1 MSAGLCDA
9 RTVSGSNLGRI
20 GLNKKS
26 FLAVGLAVVA
36 LAVAMASSALADPT
50 SSHSGGAFA
59 NQIGNVK
66 IDPNDPT
73 TAYVT
78 GKYNCPA
85 GSAAHLFVSVKQV
98 AGGKPDSRLKGEGS
112 SGLTIDGGAW
122 LFRHPAPSEFTCD
135 GTWQTGTWAINSHPA
150 FPDNYGGWG
159 SLVPGQV
166 YVQFCWDGPGDP
178 PAWHAYSEQ
187 FAHASY

>member
-1 MSAGLCDA
+1 
-9 RTVSGSNLGRI
+9 
-20 GLNKKS
+20 LNKKG
-26 FLAVGLAVVA
+26 FLAISLAVAA
-36 LAVAMASSALADPT
+36 LAVATASTAWADPT
-50 SSHSGGAFA
+50 SSHSGGANA

-66 IDPNDPT
+66 IDPNNPT
-73 TAYVT
+73 VAYVT
-78 GKYNCPA
+78 GNYNCPV
-85 GSAAHLFVSVKQV
+85 GTEHLFVSVKQV

-112 SGLTIDGGAW
+112 SELTKDGGAW
-122 LFRHPAPSEFTCD
+122 LFRHPAPTEFTCD
-135 GTWQTGTWAINSHPA
+135 GTWHTGTWRISSVHGP
-150 FPDNYGGWG
+150 FPQDPDGYGGWG